1 MYILGKKNRSL
12 MHRHNIL
19 KILGLTDKPIPGKG
33 DTLVESRAGLR
44 RMKVR
49 QENVEWNEKMRR
61 GGEWNERMRQQGV
74 KY

>member
-19 KILGLTDKPIPGKG
+19 EILRLTDKPIAGRG
-33 DTLVESRAGLR
+33 ETLIESRAGLR

-49 QENVEWNEKMRR
+49 QENVEWNE
-61 GGEWNERMRQQGV
+61 RMRQQGGASE
-74 KY
+74 